1 MCASMIND
9 LCDEAFYRC
18 QVEENNKEDKAA
30 NIVNEVKKV

>member
-18 QVEENNKEDKAA
+18 QAEQNDKEDKAD
-30 NIVNEVKKV
+30 NTVNEVVTV